1 MVKYSFSKVAKAA
14 LADAERLVPQ
24 WLPGGVRSGPEWKCG
39 NLDGDP
45 GGSLSVNLVK
55 GVWSDFATGE
65 SGADLIDLYAA
76 KYTPGDKIKALRELA
91 ERLGIPPEPDDAP
104 RRTPNSV
111 AKTDAKPRT
120 SWVPVLPVPDSASTP
135 PRAHP
140 FRGLPDALWTYK
152 DQQARILGYVCRFT
166 TSDGG
171 KEIAPLVYAKNTNA
185 KGDRYEWRWMH
196 FSEPRPLYGLAYL
209 GDAKPILIVEGEKC
223 ADAARTALA
232 DLYDVI
238 TWSGGSNA
246 VHKAD
251 WSVLAQR
258 EVLIW
263 PDTDSIMNKAKT
275 AYLEYHDQ
283 PGLKAALKIASLLQ
297 AHSCTVNIIQ
307 IDKPG
312 VISDGWD
319 IFDAIA
325 QGMDQA
331 ALLAWMRG
339 RIVSPDSFAVS
350 DAKDSAPAVAEKG
363 EETPSRAG
371 ATTLYDRLLRDD
383 RGKLEDCR
391 ENVAACLEHH
401 PKLKGRLA
409 FNAFTA
415 RVMRVKP
422 VPWNDKPGEW
432 TDNDDLELSDF
443 LARQGPMV
451 FKSLANVGHGV
462 QLVAHRNKFHPL
474 QDYLNALKWD
484 HVDRNTVW
492 LTDLLG
498 VPDSDYVRLIGPL
511 WLRQA
516 VSRAM
521 NPGSKAD
528 YVLILEGLQG
538 IQKSSALRALG
549 GDFFSDAPLDL
560 NSKDVYQTINGVWF
574 YEIAEL
580 DAFNRSEATRIKAF
594 ITQPI
599 DRYRLPY
606 EKRMIDQPRH
616 TVFAGTTNN
625 YEYHKDT
632 TGNRRF
638 WSVRCSR
645 IDLAGL
651 RTVRD
656 QLFAQA
662 LHEVRAGERIY
673 PTREEEE
680 TLIVPEQEM
689 REIVDSWQQ
698 IIQNWL
704 DAPINKSTRTFT
716 TSQILMDCLGFEA
729 ARINPTRQSETKVG
743 AIMHKLGWRKKRS
756 SAGTRGYYYQ
766 RPDTQEAAIN
776 HKGHVP

>member
-1 MVKYSFSKVAKAA
+1 MAKYSFTDVAKAA

-24 WLPGGVRSGPEWKCG
+24 WLPGGVKVGPEWKCG
-39 NLDGDP
+39 SLDGEA
-45 GGSLSVNLVK
+45 GSSMSVNLVK

-65 SGADLIDLYAA
+65 GGADLIDLYAA
-76 KYTPGDKIKALRELA
+76 IFTSGDKVAALRELA
-91 ERLGIPPEPDDAP
+91 EKLRVLPESDSAP
-104 RRTPNSV
+104 KRTPAPASKE
-111 AKTDAKPRT
+111 ASKPRS
-120 SWVPVLPVPDSASTP
+120 SWIPILPVPEGASAP
-135 PRAHP
+135 PRANRY
-140 FRGLPDALWTYK
+140 RGIPDAIWTYN
-152 DQQARILGYVCRFT
+152 DRQGRLLGYVCRFT

-171 KEIAPLVYAKNTNA
+171 KDITPLVYAKNTNA
-185 KGDRYEWRWMH
+185 HGDRYDWHWMH
-196 FSEPRPLYGLAYL
+196 FPEPRPLYGLDRL
-209 GDAKPILIVEGEKC
+209 GDEKPVLLVEGEKC
-223 ADAARTALA
+223 ADAARAVLGH
-232 DLYDVI
+232 LYDVL
-238 TWSGGSNA
+238 TWPGGSNA

-251 WSVLAQR
+251 WSVLAGR
-258 EVLIW
+258 TVLIW
-263 PDTDSIMNKAKT
+263 PDTDSVKNKAKT
-275 AYLEYHDQ
+275 AYLDYLDQ
-283 PGLKAALKIASLLQ
+283 PGLKAALKIAATLQ
-297 AHSCTVNIIQ
+297 AHSCAVNILQ
-307 IDKPG
+307 VDKPG
-312 VISDGWD
+312 ALPDGWD
-319 IFDAIA
+319 IFDAVE

-331 ALLAWMRG
+331 ALLAWMKG
-339 RIVSPDSFAVS
+339 RIVAPDVFVV
-350 DAKDSAPAVAEKG
+350 PEAEKSPPATAKKG
-363 EETPSRAG
+363 EKTPSRAG
-371 ATTLYDRLLRDD
+371 AKTLHDRLLRDD

-391 ENVAACLEHH
+391 ENVATCLEHH
-401 PKLKGRLA
+401 PKLKGCLA
-409 FNAFTA
+409 FNAFTS

-462 QLVAHRNKFHPL
+462 QLIAHRNKYHPL
-474 QDYLNALKWD
+474 QDYLNSLKWD
-484 HVDRNTVW
+484 RVDRNTVW
-492 LTDLLG
+492 LVDFLG
-498 VPDSDYVRLIGPL
+498 VADSDYARLVGRL

-638 WSVRCSR
+638 WSVLCSR

-651 RTVRD
+651 REYRD

-662 LHEVRAGERIY
+662 LHEVREGKRIY
-673 PTREEEE
+673 PTREEED

-704 DAPINKSTRTFT
+704 NAPINKRTQTFT
-716 TSQILMDCLGFEA
+716 TSQILIDCLGFEA

-743 AIMHKLGWRKKRS
+743 AIMRKLGWLKKRQS
-756 SAGTRGYYYQ
+756 SGMRGYYYQ
-766 RPDTQEAAIN
+766 RPEVQETLLKREGN
-776 HKGHVP
+776 TP